1 MCMRAYAD
9 LLLCGSQEHD
19 ILCVALSQK
28 YTVNTDGTRADLAK
42 MSPFVLQPETFALH
56 VGGFLLA
63 RYAHLS
69 RAFVDVEVLRWQRIE
84 LPVEGQDGKAHGHA
98 FWRDGEEKRVV
109 KAEVV
114 KKGGVLEATVKAGLV
129 DLLVIKT
136 TGSAFENFVRDE
148 FTTLVEVSDRIFS
161 TAVDL
166 EYTFTGPVVLLT
178 AEGKVTE
185 ASLENVK
192 NEKEF
197 DAVARRARA
206 ITLETFAEDE
216 SASVQAT
223 LYKMGVQLV
232 EEHVQI
238 EEVRYA
244 LPNKHYVPVDM
255 KYIGVD
261 NTTPSCAEVFCALS
275 SPSGLIRAVVGRGKK

>member
-1 MCMRAYAD
+1 MSR
-9 LLLCGSQEHD
+9 ER
-19 ILCVALSQK
+19 
-28 YTVNTDGTRADLAK
+28 DGRGK
-42 MSPFVLQPETFALH
+42 
-56 VGGFLLA
+56 GI
-63 RYAHLS
+63 
-69 RAFVDVEVLRWQRIE
+69 DVEW
-84 LPVEGQDGKAHGHA
+84 A
-98 FWRDGEEKRVV
+98 
-109 KAEVV
+109 
-114 KKGGVLEATVKAGLV
+114 
-129 DLLVIKT
+129 VIKT

-166 EYTFTGPVVLLT
+166 EYTFAGPVVLST

-185 ASLENVK
+185 ASLEK
-192 NEKEF
+192 AKSEKAF

-206 ITLETFAEDE
+206 ITLEMFAEDE

-232 EEHVQI
+232 EEHLQI

-261 NTTPSCAEVFCALS
+261 NTTPCVFSFNIIYLLRTETDLVRRCS
-275 SPSGLIRAVVGRGKK
+275 VR